1 MENLEHQNKEFHAHH
16 VLSFKAQF
24 STWLG
29 LILLT
34 VMTVTVSVFG
44 ADIYT
49 LSVLTALIIASTK
62 ALVVALYFMHL
73 KFDPKV
79 YKIMIGI
86 VLVLFVVFIVL
97 TLLDYVTRA
106 DVVPA

>member
-1 MENLEHQNKEFHAHH
+1 MENLENQNKEFHAHH
-16 VLSFKAQF
+16 VQSYKTQF

-62 ALVVALYFMHL
+62 AIVVALL
-73 KFDPKV
+73 GSEKGSSK
-79 YKIMIGI
+79 
-86 VLVLFVVFIVL
+86 
-97 TLLDYVTRA
+97 
-106 DVVPA
+106 